1 MFGIELTELLAS
13 GGLLVIALI
22 LFAETGLLIGFFL
35 PGDTLLLAA
44 GILAAA
50 GTFSLATLLPVIIIS
65 TILGNIVGYE
75 IGHRAG
81 PRLFKKKDSKIFR
94 HEYLERAEIFYEKH
108 GGKTILFARFIPIIR
123 TFAPIVAGIGN
134 MDKKLFNFYNVVGG
148 FVWGIGVTMIGYFF
162 GQKIPNLDHYILPV
176 ILAVVVISF
185 LSPFVHKITKR

>member
-1 MFGIELTELLAS
+1 MFGIEVTELLAS

-22 LFAETGLLIGFFL
+22 LFAETGLLLGFFL

-50 GTFSLATLLPVIIIS
+50 GTFSLATLLPVIVIS

-81 PRLFKKKDSKIFR
+81 PKLFKKKDNKIFR
-94 HEYLERAEIFYEKH
+94 HEYLERAELFYEKH

-148 FVWGIGVTMIGYFF
+148 LVWGIGVTLIGYFF
-162 GQKIPNLDHYILPV
+162 GQRIPNLDHYILPV
-176 ILAVVVISF
+176 ILAVVIISF
-185 LSPFVHKITKR
+185 LSPLAHKITKR